1 MGRSILPEVSWQD
14 SQEAPV
20 RDQIISF
27 KMLGRGDYVHVL
39 TEAEVHRYLDPRALI
54 PAIAEAFRSRYPSTV
69 MPTRTQMKL
78 VDGVFLIMPCY
89 DREGRG
95 LGMKLVKFN
104 ENPRLAEERIQA
116 TYILLDAESGCSKLV
131 IPANYLTD
139 LRTAATSA
147 VATQILARE
156 DAKVLGVFGTG
167 RQARAHLQVLRYVR
181 SFERALVSGRDPVR
195 TQEFAQ
201 QMEHQLGMKVESVYS
216 RTCAAESDVLC
227 TCTTASAPLFD
238 GNMLRKG
245 THLNLIGSFRPTTRE
260 VDDVTVRRSRI
271 VVDTYDGALSEA
283 GDLMIPMKTGFL
295 RRDHLLAN
303 LHELTKG
310 KPVRTSAAD
319 ITLFK
324 SVGCALEDLT
334 AAELLEAMVLS
345 GPSLTDETEHSLGS
359 PSPSQTPSG

>member
-1 MGRSILPEVSWQD
+1 M
-14 SQEAPV
+14 
-20 RDQIISF
+20 
-27 KMLGRGDYVHVL
+27 HVL
-39 TEAEVHRYLDPRALI
+39 TEAEVHRFLEPRALI
-54 PAIAEAFRSRYPSTV
+54 PAIEEAFRTRYPSTV

-78 VDGVFLIMPCY
+78 ADGVFLIMPCY

-104 ENPRLAEERIQA
+104 ESPGVAEDRIQA

-147 VATQILARE
+147 VATKILARE

-167 RQARAHLQVLRYVR
+167 RQARAHLQVLRCVR
-181 SFERALVSGRDPVR
+181 NFERALVSGRDPVR
-195 TQEFAQ
+195 TQDFAQ
-201 QMEHQLGMKVESVYS
+201 QMEQELGMKVESVYS

-227 TCTTASAPLFD
+227 TCTTAASPLFD

-245 THLNLIGSFRPTTRE
+245 THLNVVGSFRPTTRE

-271 VVDTYDGALSEA
+271 VVDTYDGALTEA
-283 GDLMIPMKTGFL
+283 GDLIIPINSGAI

-303 LHELTKG
+303 LHELVQG
-310 KPVRTSAAD
+310 KKTIRTSPGD

-324 SVGCALEDLT
+324 SVGSALEDLV
-334 AAELLEAMVLS
+334 AAESLEAAVLS
-345 GPSLTDETEHSLGS
+345 ATAPSNEK
-359 PSPSQTPSG
+359 

>member
-1 MGRSILPEVSWQD
+1 
-14 SQEAPV
+14 
-20 RDQIISF
+20 
-27 KMLGRGDYVHVL
+27 MLRRGIAVHVL
-39 TEAEVHRYLDPRALI
+39 TEAEVHRFLDPRDLI
-54 PAIAEAFRSRYPSTV
+54 PAIEEAFRTRYPASV
-69 MPTRTQMKL
+69 MPPRTQMKL
-78 VDGVFLIMPCY
+78 ADGVFLIMPCY

-104 ENPRLAEERIQA
+104 ERPRLAEERIQA

-147 VATQILARE
+147 VATKLLARE

-167 RQARAHLQVLRYVR
+167 RQARAHLQVLPCVR
-181 SFERALVSGRDPVR
+181 NFERALVSGRDPAR
-195 TQEFAQ
+195 TQDFAQ
-201 QMEHQLGMKVESVYS
+201 QMEHELGMKVESVYS

-227 TCTTASAPLFD
+227 TCTTATDPLFD

-245 THLNLIGSFRPTTRE
+245 THLNVVGSFRPTTRE
-260 VDDVTVRRSRI
+260 VDDISVRRSRI

-283 GDLMIPMKTGFL
+283 GDLIIPMNAGVI

-303 LHELTKG
+303 LHELVKG
-310 KPVRTSAAD
+310 KKPVRTTPDD

-324 SVGCALEDLT
+324 SVGCALEDLV
-334 AAELLEAMVLS
+334 AAERLETVVLS
-345 GPSLTDETEHSLGS
+345 GVAST
-359 PSPSQTPSG
+359 SGK